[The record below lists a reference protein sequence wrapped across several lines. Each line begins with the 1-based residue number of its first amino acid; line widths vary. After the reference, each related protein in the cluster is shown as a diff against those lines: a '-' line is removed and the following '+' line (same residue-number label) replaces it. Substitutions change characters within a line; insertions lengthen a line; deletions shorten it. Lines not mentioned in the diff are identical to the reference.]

1 MIASNNLKE
10 TAYEHVK
17 KMILNH
23 ELAEDCVYSERK
35 ICTEVG
41 VSRTPF
47 HSALQQLESEG
58 YIDILPSRGFA
69 LHQMSEQ
76 DIEETF
82 EIRSAIEFFCIYTLT
97 EDYKN
102 GLAKSKKTIED
113 LEFLLEKQKHIFE
126 STADIQKFVNYD
138 FKFHETIVS
147 YNGNA
152 TFNEIYKLHTY
163 KIQNLACKS
172 LAHEGRMKNTIEEH
186 QAILSAVVRGDSA
199 DLCEITMRHFNTP
212 KYINLQDIM

>member
-126 STADIQKFVNYD
+126 STADIQEFVNYD

>member
-10 TAYEHVK
+10 TAYDHVK
-17 KMILNH
+17 KMILNN
-23 ELAEDCVYSERK
+23 ELEEDCVYSERK
-35 ICTEVG
+35 ICSDIG

-97 EDYKN
+97 KDYKN
-102 GLAKSKKTIED
+102 KTPKSSETIDE
-113 LEFLLEKQKHIFE
+113 LEFLLGKQKKIFDT
-126 STADIQKFVNYD
+126 TADIKEFVKYD
-138 FKFHETIVS
+138 FKFHETIVA
-147 YNGNA
+147 YNQNA
-152 TFNEIYKLHTY
+152 TFNAIYKTHTY

-186 QAILSAVVRGDSA
+186 QAILSAVMRDDSA

-212 KYINLQDIM
+212 KYINLQDI

>member
-17 KMILNH
+17 KMILNN
-23 ELAEDCVYSERK
+23 ELKEGCVYSERK
-35 ICTEVG
+35 ICSDIG

-102 GLAKSKKTIED
+102 NVQKSRETIDE
-113 LEFLLEKQKHIFE
+113 LEFLLEKQKKIFDT
-126 STADIQKFVNYD
+126 TADIKEFVKYD
-138 FKFHETIVS
+138 FKFHETIVA
-147 YNGNA
+147 YNKNA
-152 TFNEIYKLHTY
+152 TFNAIYKTHTY

-186 QAILSAVVRGDSA
+186 QAILSAVMRDDSA

-212 KYINLQDIM
+212 KYINLQDI

>member
-41 VSRTPF
+41 ISRTPF

-126 STADIQKFVNYD
+126 STADIQEFVNYD

-147 YNGNA
+147 YNENA

-163 KIQNLACKS
+163 KIQNLACRS

>member
-1 MIASNNLKE
+1 MVVSNNLKE

-17 KMILNH
+17 KLILDH
-23 ELAEDCVYSERK
+23 KLEEDQVYSERK
-35 ICTEVG
+35 ICTEIG

-69 LHQMSEQ
+69 LHKMSEH

-102 GLAKSKKTIED
+102 KLAKSQKTINE
-113 LEFLLEKQKHIFE
+113 LEFLLEKQKQIFA
-126 STADIQKFVNYD
+126 STKDINEFVTYD
-138 FKFHETIVS
+138 FKFHETIVN
-147 YNGNA
+147 YNGNT
-152 TFNEIYKLHTY
+152 TFNDIYKTHTY
-163 KIQNLACKS
+163 KIQNLACMS
-172 LAHEGRMKNTIEEH
+172 LAHKGRMENTLEEH

-212 KYINLQDIM
+212 KYINLQDIL

>member
-10 TAYEHVK
+10 TAYDHVK
-17 KMILNH
+17 KMILNN
-23 ELAEDCVYSERK
+23 ELKEDCVYSERK
-35 ICTEVG
+35 ICSDIG

-97 EDYKN
+97 KDYKN
-102 GLAKSKKTIED
+102 KTPKSNETIDE
-113 LEFLLEKQKHIFE
+113 LEFLLEKQKKIFDT
-126 STADIQKFVNYD
+126 TADIKEFVKYD
-138 FKFHETIVS
+138 FKFHETIVA
-147 YNGNA
+147 YNQNS
-152 TFNEIYKLHTY
+152 TFNAIYKTHTY

-186 QAILSAVVRGDSA
+186 QAILSAVMRDDDA

-212 KYINLQDIM
+212 KYINLQDI

>member
-1 MIASNNLKE
+1 MIASNNLKK

-41 VSRTPF
+41 ISRTPF

-126 STADIQKFVNYD
+126 STADIQEFVNYD

-147 YNGNA
+147 YNENA

-163 KIQNLACKS
+163 KIQNLACRS

>member
-102 GLAKSKKTIED
+102 GLAKSKKTIEN

-126 STADIQKFVNYD
+126 STADIQEFVNYD

>member
-1 MIASNNLKE
+1 MIASNNLKG

-17 KMILNH
+17 KMILNN
-23 ELAEDCVYSERK
+23 ELEEGCVYSERK
-35 ICTEVG
+35 ICSDIG

-82 EIRSAIEFFCIYTLT
+82 EIRSAIEFFCIYTMT
-97 EDYKN
+97 EDYRNK
-102 GLAKSKKTIED
+102 AQKSMETIDE
-113 LEFLLEKQKHIFE
+113 LEFLLEKQKKICE
-126 STADIQKFVNYD
+126 TTADIKEFVKYD
-138 FKFHETIVS
+138 FKFHETIVA
-147 YNGNA
+147 YNQNA
-152 TFNEIYKLHTY
+152 TFNAIYKTHTY

-186 QAILSAVVRGDSA
+186 QAILSAVMRDDSA

-212 KYINLQDIM
+212 KYINLQDI